1 MEKAVIWGTI
11 AVYILALV
19 VIGVV
24 SGRKSKSIADF
35 TVGGRNA
42 GAWLSALSYGTA
54 YFSAVMFVGYAGKT
68 GLGFG
73 LWGVLAGIGNA
84 VFGSLLAWA
93 VLARKTRDVSDRL
106 KLKTM
111 PEFFEKRYNSTTM
124 RVFSAAVIFLFLVPY
139 SASVY
144 SGLASV
150 ADVLLGIND
159 TVFLIIIALLAILL
173 VTFGG
178 YLVQARADF
187 VQGIV
192 MMVGVVLLLV
202 FVVRCDK
209 VGGLAGLAEYAQTE
223 TGLPT
228 LNGPQWVSLMATV
241 LMTSFGTWGLPQMVQ
256 KYFGIKDD
264 KQAKRGIVIS
274 TVFAFL
280 IAGGGYFIGSLCHK
294 YYTVGVDMP
303 SADY

>member
-1 MEKAVIWGTI
+1 MDKVVIWVTI
-11 AVYILALV
+11 AVYIVALV
-19 VIGVV
+19 IIGIV

-68 GLGFG
+68 GLSFG

-93 VLARKTRDVSDRL
+93 VLARRTRDVSARL

-111 PEFFEKRYNSTTM
+111 PEFFEKRYNSTAM
-124 RVFSAAVIFLFLVPY
+124 RVFAAVVIFLFLVPY

-192 MMVGVVLLLV
+192 MMFGVALLLV
-202 FVVRCDK
+202 FIVRCDK
-209 VGGLAGLAEYAQTE
+209 IGGMEGLVAYAKTE
-223 TGLPT
+223 AGLPT
-228 LNGPQWVSLMATV
+228 LNASQWISLMATV

-256 KYFGIKDD
+256 KYRICIFNCG
-264 KQAKRGIVIS
+264 RR
-274 TVFAFL
+274 VFYRFAL
-280 IAGGGYFIGSLCHK
+280 PQILYRRRRYACGRLYCS
-294 YYTVGVDMP
+294 
-303 SADY
+303 

>member
-1 MEKAVIWGTI
+1 MEKVMIWTTI
-11 AVYILALV
+11 LVYILVLV
-19 VIGVV
+19 VVGLIT
-24 SGRKSKSIADF
+24 GRKSKSIADF

-68 GLGFG
+68 GLSFG

-93 VLARKTRDVSDRL
+93 MLARRTRDVSGRL

-111 PEFFEKRYNSTTM
+111 PEFFEKRYNSVPM
-124 RVFSAAVIFLFLVPY
+124 RIFAAAVIFLFLVPY

-144 SGLASV
+144 SGLASL

-159 TVFLIIIALLAILL
+159 TVFLIIIAVLAILL

-187 VQGIV
+187 IQGIV
-192 MMVGVVLLLV
+192 MMVGVALLLF
-202 FVVRCDK
+202 FVVRCDQ
-209 VGGLAGLAEYAQTE
+209 VGGLEGLKAYAQTQA
-223 TGLPT
+223 GLPT
-228 LNGPQWVSLMATV
+228 LNASQWVSLMATV
-241 LMTSFGTWGLPQMVQ
+241 LMTSFGTWGLPQ
-256 KYFGIKDD
+256 
-264 KQAKRGIVIS
+264 
-274 TVFAFL
+274 
-280 IAGGGYFIGSLCHK
+280 
-294 YYTVGVDMP
+294 
-303 SADY
+303 